1 MHALGHYTTNDGGQS
16 SSILKEKLDLWKM
29 SLTFIFF
36 FEANWVEN
44 IPSLFSVLEKVMNLP
59 EGMNI

>member
-1 MHALGHYTTNDGGQS
+1 MKN
-16 SSILKEKLDLWKM
+16 ELD
-29 SLTFIFF
+29 FHFFF

-59 EGMNI
+59 EGMKGMNIW